1 MSPFVPQYPKLTF
14 TESLENAVSD
24 FLQDLK
30 TAENVVII
38 ELSFSQFKKP
48 PLQFEE
54 SLQIAEEFSS
64 QSAIYFEENLS
75 KRPYKVLIE
84 ITEEELLE
92 KEKFLTDYHVLN
104 FLSSE
109 TAVDK
114 VSIASVFTAISNMLR
129 LCRDYKVDEIHC
141 FSLRLVRIEREEKT
155 YFLITDY

>member
-1 MSPFVPQYPKLTF
+1 MSPFVPQYPKTVF
-14 TESLENAVSD
+14 TEQLINVVSD
-24 FLQDLK
+24 SLQDLK
-30 TAENVVII
+30 STENVIII
-38 ELSFSQFKKP
+38 ELSFSQYKKP

-64 QSAIYFEENLS
+64 QSAIYFEENIS

-109 TAVDK
+109 TAVDL
-114 VSIASVFTAISNMLR
+114 SL
-129 LCRDYKVDEIHC
+129 IH
-141 FSLRLVRIEREEKT
+141 I
-155 YFLITDY
+155 